1 VHKWQ
6 TRPTLSSWLSFA
18 RYATLAGHSARF
30 DRIDD
35 RFSHLD
41 KRFEDLEARH
51 DLSEAWQRRMDERFA
66 GIEARLA
73 KIERSTDT

>member
-1 VHKWQ
+1 MADAPDALLLAQ
-6 TRPTLSSWLSFA
+6 LREI
-18 RYATLAGHSARF
+18 RATLAGHSARF